1 MYKVFSSII
10 FFILLF
16 NLTSVGELKAQ
27 QYGFEIV
34 MESDYDEV
42 PSRFTLN
49 DAGDFVGLVSKAPPP
64 DSIYIYDTYLYKIS
78 PIGDTISI
86 KFTKEDTVY
95 NFFYIN
101 KLTTEP
107 KGFLL
112 SGWGHKIGEDPNNK
126 RFVILRRIDDNLD
139 LVWEKV
145 FMFNYYFAVTK
156 STVLELINGDI
167 VYACSPHSSAEMF
180 LLKLTAFGDSINF
193 AHYTG
198 TDAGEVFGL
207 TYSPDS
213 TNIWLHNQWAHYT
226 GTGSSL
232 CSCIVLNNKLEQ
244 VGVKHYPEYFR
255 PPFGALLYND
265 SLLLAGGSDIIY
277 NIGLQSKSSESMI
290 CAYMLDTTFNIKH
303 EVHLTNPDTNS
314 RAAESSNCIDFYH
327 SSCIYLGGNHNIQDI
342 LGIEP
347 SWFYITKLND
357 TLGVEYE
364 RYIGGDDYYVLF
376 NVTAAADGGVLLTGT
391 RQEPNMS
398 YLERDGFIIKLD
410 STGCI
415 TGIPENSSI
424 TISDAIIY
432 PNPGSNVIN
441 VRTAL
446 KGCVFHLYD
455 NWGRPILSRPLLN
468 NITSISTNTISKG
481 NYYYTVNIK
490 EKTIISGIWIKN

>member
-1 MYKVFSSII
+1 MNQKIYSII
-10 FFILLF
+10 SIVLFFSISVF
-16 NLTSVGELKAQ
+16 VGELKAQ
-27 QYGFEIV
+27 QYGFEIT
-34 MESDYDEV
+34 METDYDEV
-42 PSRFTLN
+42 PTRFKLN
-49 DAGDFVGLVSKAPPP
+49 DAGDFVGLVRKAPPT

-86 KFTKEDTVY
+86 KYTKEDTVSV
-95 NFFYIN
+95 FHRIN
-101 KLTTEP
+101 RLTTEP

-112 SGWGHKIGEDPNNK
+112 SGWGHKIGEDPNNQ

-139 LVWEKV
+139 LIWEKV
-145 FMFNYYFAVTK
+145 FMFDYYFAASK
-156 STVLELINGDI
+156 STAMELINGDI
-167 VYACSPHSSAEMF
+167 VYACSPHINFDMF
-180 LLKLTAFGDSINF
+180 LLKLSPQGDSIDF

-198 TDAGEVFGL
+198 TESGQVFGL
-207 TYSPDS
+207 TYNPDS
-213 TNIWLHNQWAHYT
+213 TNIWLHNQYAHYS

-232 CSCIVLNNKLEQ
+232 SSCIVLNNKLEQ
-244 VGVKHYPEYFR
+244 VGVKHYPEDFR

-265 SLLLAGGSDIIY
+265 SLLLTGGSDIIY
-277 NIGLQSKSSESMI
+277 NMGSSTERMI
-290 CAYMLDTTFNIKH
+290 CAYLLDTAFNIKQ
-303 EVHLTNPDTNS
+303 EVHLTHPDTNS
-314 RAAESSNCIDFYH
+314 RGAESSNCIDFYH

-391 RQEPNMS
+391 RQEPGIT

-415 TGIPENSSI
+415 TGIPESSGI

-432 PNPGSNVIN
+432 PNPGSSVIN
-441 VRTAL
+441 IRTAL
-446 KGCVFHLYD
+446 KECVFHLYD

-468 NITSISTNTISKG
+468 NVTSISTNTLTIG
-481 NYYYTVNIK
+481 NYYYSINSK
-490 EKTIISGIWIKN
+490 DKTIISGIWIKN